1 MKLGQRT
8 NGLSVFILKQ
18 DKINIH
24 KKHEESKTTV
34 QKTLSHEQCQT
45 SQWFISLAC
54 MMERFNHQNTISSCS
69 LQKHAER
76 ERESYMVLHLFFSKT
91 QSGSTLAVAKRHKKL
106 SKKVNPSI
114 RSPSSE
120 LWTGKIQVL
129 CHVLH
134 WICHASIEA
143 DISFESRFACAFVST
158 TF

>member
-76 ERESYMVLHLFFSKT
+76 ERELHGFAPFLLQDTKWIDFGGCKKT
-91 QSGSTLAVAKRHKKL
+91 QKAEQKSKSFHSFSILRTLNRK
-106 SKKVNPSI
+106 NPS
-114 RSPSSE
+114 
-120 LWTGKIQVL
+120 Q

-134 WICHASIEA
+134 WISHASIEA